1 MAKMEDDIV
10 GKHQPKS
17 YNRCKDDMINC
28 RKKNRVDLLFKESN
42 KYHQNIKVALALF
55 RIGYFG
61 AKKASPPKIRYT
73 FPSMMKL
80 WKVKRYLK
88 NSEKLYELCYT
99 SP

>member
-10 GKHQPKS
+10 GKHQPMS
-17 YNRCKDDMINC
+17 YNRCRDDMINC

-55 RIGYFG
+55 RISYFG

-80 WKVKRYLK
+80 WKVKCYLK
-88 NSEKLYELCYT
+88 NSQKLYELCYT
-99 SP
+99 ST